1 MSVTMSR
8 TDGVTM
14 FTLTSDPDSRWPPLC
29 QILKSLCYSPVCC
42 SVSQQLRT
50 VLKTSLSVLGAIHMM
65 IGLLN
70 IGLGVLVHLSYVSSY
85 LFYSFAYL
93 PYWTGSLFIMFGI
106 MCILSEKYPSP
117 CLIILSVFVNIVGGA
132 LAIAA
137 IVFYSILE
145 GNMYVWLSCNDEPY
159 YSYYPYRRTTP
170 SPSPDAAYFKEKC
183 LEGKAMMEM
192 LLRGITGVLIVL
204 SVVELCVAI
213 SCAVLGIKALNRSSN
228 KPNKNS
234 DEPEYYKP
242 LLEEVTTNPA
252 V

>member
-183 LEGKAMMEM
+183 LEGKAMMEVRQKYPTSSQIYDYSIFVVIM
-192 LLRGITGVLIVL
+192 MSFRDDSIFEDLWMFVFKLNVFRFMTVGLFMALLTWSCS
-204 SVVELCVAI
+204 SV
-213 SCAVLGIKALNRSSN
+213 
-228 KPNKNS
+228 
-234 DEPEYYKP
+234 
-242 LLEEVTTNPA
+242 
-252 V
+252 